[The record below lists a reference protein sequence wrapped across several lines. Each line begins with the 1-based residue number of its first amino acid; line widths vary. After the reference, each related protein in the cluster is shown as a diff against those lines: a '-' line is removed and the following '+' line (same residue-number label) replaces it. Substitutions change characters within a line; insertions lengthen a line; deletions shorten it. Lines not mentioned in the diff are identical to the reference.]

1 MPRNLDTALLRAFAA
16 VAETG
21 GMTKAAALL
30 NLTQA
35 AVSQQ
40 VKRLEEQFGQR
51 LFERDRRGL
60 RLTPAGERLL
70 ARVGRLL
77 ALNDEVWATMTAPDF
92 AGEVRLGTPS
102 DIVRVYLPPLLK
114 RFHQAWPRV
123 RVTLISE
130 TSTRLL
136 EMLDRRE
143 IDLTLTTEVGVR
155 AHGEAL
161 RAAPLV
167 WVGGQGGRAFERDP
181 LPLSTGGDTCTFK
194 PITVRALADA
204 GRDWKAVCEVPNLE
218 PIFATLEAD
227 LAVTALL
234 APTVPGHLQILGPRS
249 GLPELPAF
257 SINLYLPPVGA
268 LEIAIELAHHIRD
281 QLHARQQRAA

>member
-21 GMTKAAALL
+21 GMTKAAAVL

-60 RLTPAGERLL
+60 KLTAAGERLQ

-77 ALNDEVWATMTAPDF
+77 ALNDEIWSTMTAPDF
-92 AGEVRLGTPS
+92 AGEIRLGTPS
-102 DIVRVYLPPLLK
+102 DIVRAYLPPVLK
-114 RFHQAWPRV
+114 RFYQAWPRV
-123 RVTLISE
+123 RVTLISD
-130 TSTRLL
+130 TSVRLL
-136 EMLDRRE
+136 EMLDRGE
-143 IDLTLTTEVGVR
+143 IDMTLTTEASVGPR
-155 AHGEAL
+155 GEVL
-161 RAAPLV
+161 LVVPLV
-167 WVGGQGGRAFERDP
+167 WVGVPGGHAFERNP
-181 LPLSTGGDTCTFK
+181 LPLSTGGDTCTFRPVTLK
-194 PITVRALADA
+194 ALADI
-204 GRDWKAVCEVPNLE
+204 GRDWKAVCEVSNLE

-234 APTVPGHLQILGPRS
+234 APTVPDHLQILGPRS
-249 GLPELPAF
+249 GLPSLPAF
-257 SINLYLPPVGA
+257 SINLYLPAMGA
-268 LEIAIELAHHIRD
+268 SEVAIELARHIRD
-281 QLHARQQRAA
+281 QFNTRHQRAA